1 MLQLFAEVIQEAV
14 YSLCG
19 ETYGHIS
26 LHCSKYCKLYSTLWI
41 LQKKTFK
48 IGFVG
53 AIMTLANGK
62 SSFCKCLLFSNAF
75 RMIVDKD

>member
-1 MLQLFAEVIQEAV
+1 MDIV
-14 YSLCG
+14 
-19 ETYGHIS
+19 
-26 LHCSKYCKLYSTLWI
+26 
-41 LQKKTFK
+41 KKTFK

-62 SSFCKCLLFSNAF
+62 SSFCKCLLLSNAF